1 VHCLYCIDLQCIF
14 IAIIGMYDQSCF
26 GGPHTSLSSNKNG
39 FYTPP
44 ICKNTGSFVIINDCI
59 IAVGAGD
66 VVECAASF
74 ITWVK
79 LASPIGIA
87 AGGSVNLSTMSPAFV
102 RKGMTKILQNSAFV
116 SYASTFLHLQLRL
129 TQFFAFFL
137 QTRRL
142 SRTSFSLQHFL
153 LTINFLM

>member
-1 VHCLYCIDLQCIF
+1 
-14 IAIIGMYDQSCF
+14 
-26 GGPHTSLSSNKNG
+26 
-39 FYTPP
+39 
-44 ICKNTGSFVIINDCI
+44 
-59 IAVGAGD
+59 
-66 VVECAASF
+66 
-74 ITWVK
+74 
-79 LASPIGIA
+79 
-87 AGGSVNLSTMSPAFV
+87 MSPAFV

-153 LTINFLM
+153 LTSIFWKITELFGSKVLAEIICIFIIYITHLLFN